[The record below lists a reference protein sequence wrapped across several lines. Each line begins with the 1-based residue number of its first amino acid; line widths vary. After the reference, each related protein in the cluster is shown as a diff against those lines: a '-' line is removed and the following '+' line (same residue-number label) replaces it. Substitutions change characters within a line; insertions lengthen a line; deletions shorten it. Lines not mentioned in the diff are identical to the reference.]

1 MTDEPREAEDEL
13 KVTKR
18 HDMGGKGLRVCAMNA
33 KRGCEIVSDG
43 PSRGLAAIY
52 EFERDGLDVLQGR
65 QLMLNQDGG
74 VEEAVRG
81 AGVDKGFNRDGRL
94 ARYENMD
101 QESKVARKRGRERGG
116 RNGATQPGSYWLGES
131 FFGT

>member
-1 MTDEPREAEDEL
+1 M
-13 KVTKR
+13 
-18 HDMGGKGLRVCAMNA
+18 
-33 KRGCEIVSDG
+33 SDG
-43 PSRGLAAIY
+43 HSRGLAAIY

-74 VEEAVRG
+74 VEEAVRC
-81 AGVDKGFNRDGRL
+81 AGVDQGFHRNGRL
-94 ARYENMD
+94 ARDENMD

-116 RNGATQPGSYWLGES
+116 RNGATQPGSYWLGKS